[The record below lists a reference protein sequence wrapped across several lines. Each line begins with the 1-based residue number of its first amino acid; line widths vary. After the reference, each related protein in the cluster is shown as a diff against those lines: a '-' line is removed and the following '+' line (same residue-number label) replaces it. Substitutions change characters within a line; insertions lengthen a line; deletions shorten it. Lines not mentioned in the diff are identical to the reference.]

1 MNALR
6 SPARRTVLMAG
17 GAAAALPALGQAAMA
32 GGPSRAE
39 LVLSGRVR
47 DARGQVVR
55 GGRLQMP
62 QGLVALTDGDGRF
75 FWRGPMPLNQALRCE
90 LSSAAGACPIEA
102 DLAAG
107 LAGPGVSGMT
117 RVRDP
122 EGTWRVTL
130 DIRLS

>member
-6 SPARRTVLMAG
+6 SRTRRSVLMAG
-17 GAAAALPALGQAAMA
+17 GAAAALPALGQAAIA
-32 GGPSRAE
+32 GGAQPAQ

-62 QGLVALTDGDGRF
+62 QGVVALTDGDGRF
-75 FWRGPMPLNQALRCE
+75 LWRGPMPQDQALRCE
-90 LSSAAGACPIEA
+90 MSSGAGTCPVQA

-107 LAGPGVSGMT
+107 LAGPGVSAMT
-117 RVRDP
+117 LARDA